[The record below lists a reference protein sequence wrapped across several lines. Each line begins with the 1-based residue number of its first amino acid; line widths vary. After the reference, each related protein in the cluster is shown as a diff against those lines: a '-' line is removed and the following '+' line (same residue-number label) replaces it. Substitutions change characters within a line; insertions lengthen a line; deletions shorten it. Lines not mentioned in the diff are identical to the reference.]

1 MYVYAGAVVR
11 VLGHDARHERHT
23 QTVEFVREPVSGN
36 GVETGIAEDD
46 LVEAARGRVA
56 IVSRLHVC
64 GERGAHLRQ
73 TREKLCGTIGR
84 RPVGYVAS
92 VFNLL
97 AVIDRATD
105 LLGQRLVEP
114 SHTRFD
120 V

>member
-1 MYVYAGAVVR
+1 
-11 VLGHDARHERHT
+11 
-23 QTVEFVREPVSGN
+23 
-36 GVETGIAEDD
+36 ETGIAEDD

-120 V
+120 VQAKGRAGQALRADVTGKQQFM

>member
-1 MYVYAGAVVR
+1 RAERDALIEFDVRADLGRAADDDARAVIDEEARTDLCAGMYVYAGAVVR

-64 GERGAHLRQ
+64 G
-73 TREKLCGTIGR
+73 
-84 RPVGYVAS
+84 
-92 VFNLL
+92 
-97 AVIDRATD
+97 
-105 LLGQRLVEP
+105 
-114 SHTRFD
+114 
-120 V
+120 